1 MCRIRTTLAN
11 RAFSSLPWEG
21 SGLLAAWDALWAR
34 LGAARPRLLG
44 FRQCILTNPVQYL
57 GFVRSM
63 RIDET
68 EIEISA
74 MGRPRDD
81 LCLAVPLLEPR
92 LVPKP
97 ARAEAS
103 RREYRHSNGSEAEP
117 LPVLICKLGNSAM
130 HAVAHHRPAF
140 LVARCRRLADP
151 RRDVGNVRLSVD
163 VVEPNRPKR

>member
-1 MCRIRTTLAN
+1 MQALSTIPLDYVKVRSLHHVHVPMCCIRTTLAT

-44 FRQCILTNPVQYL
+44 FRQCNLTNPVEYL

-68 EIEISA
+68 EIAISA

-117 LPVLICKLGNSAM
+117 LPVQLW
-130 HAVAHHRPAF
+130 V
-140 LVARCRRLADP
+140 VARRSLCENLC
-151 RRDVGNVRLSVD
+151 G
-163 VVEPNRPKR
+163 

>member
-1 MCRIRTTLAN
+1 MYMYMCRIRTTLAN
-11 RAFSSLPWEG
+11 RAFGSLPWEG

-68 EIEISA
+68 EISISA

-81 LCLAVPLLEPR
+81 LSHLRKGISWA
-92 LVPKP
+92 
-97 ARAEAS
+97 ARARPHIPRVRVAGCACPCQGMPC
-103 RREYRHSNGSEAEP
+103 RDM
-117 LPVLICKLGNSAM
+117 PVA
-130 HAVAHHRPAF
+130 
-140 LVARCRRLADP
+140 
-151 RRDVGNVRLSVD
+151 
-163 VVEPNRPKR
+163 PNRTSIAGDPCIDFLPPLGRS

>member
-1 MCRIRTTLAN
+1 MCCVRTTLAN

-68 EIEISA
+68 EIAISA

-81 LCLAVPLLEPR
+81 LSHLRKGISWAARARPHIPRVRVAGFACPCRGMPCRGMPAVWPLLR
-92 LVPKP
+92 RKAHGW
-97 ARAEAS
+97 ARRGTTAGARRGGFGAPLDCERSSGPIAS
-103 RREYRHSNGSEAEP
+103 D
-117 LPVLICKLGNSAM
+117 M
-130 HAVAHHRPAF
+130 
-140 LVARCRRLADP
+140 
-151 RRDVGNVRLSVD
+151 
-163 VVEPNRPKR
+163 